1 MTLSQQ
7 APTTE
12 SVQFEQRD
20 GVAWIGFNRPQS
32 RNAMTWDM
40 YNALEYYC
48 DTLAND
54 DQVHAVVLHGVGGEA
69 FVAGTDITQFAGFS
83 SPNDAIEYERRI
95 DRVVG
100 KLERFPK
107 PTLALIEGA
116 CVGGGAAL
124 ALVCDFRYAT
134 GSMKF
139 GVPIA
144 KTLGNTLSIT
154 NVSRLVDMVGI
165 PRTKEVLMMARLITA
180 DEAHAAG
187 LVNQLFS
194 ADTIYNEVA
203 ELAADFKKRAPLTL
217 QASKA
222 LIGRVQQQR
231 RLTPDEGD
239 DWVTTCYMSQDFA
252 AAVNKFVNK
261 TPFEWSGR

>member
-1 MTLSQQ
+1 MTQKTKK
-7 APTTE
+7 PTTD
-12 SVQFEQRD
+12 SVRFEIKE
-20 GVAWIGFNRPQS
+20 GVAWLGFNRPQS

-48 DTLAND
+48 DTLAEKSG
-54 DQVHAVVLHGVGGEA
+54 VHALVLHGIGGEA
-69 FVAGTDITQFAGFS
+69 FVAGTDITQFASFHK
-83 SPNDAIEYERRI
+83 PADAIDYERRI

-100 KLERFPK
+100 KLENFPK

-134 GSMKF
+134 ESMKF

-154 NVSRLVDMVGI
+154 NVSRLVEMLGTA
-165 PRTKEVLMMARLITA
+165 RAKEVLMLGRLVTGH
-180 DEAHAAG
+180 EALSLG
-187 LVNQLFS
+187 LVNELFS
-194 ADTIYNEVA
+194 PDSIYDDVKSR
-203 ELAADFKKRAPLTL
+203 AADFLKRAPLTL

-222 LIGRVQQQR
+222 LINRMQQSH
-231 RLTPDEGD
+231 RLAPDAGD
-239 DWVTTCYMSQDFA
+239 DWVSICYMSEDFA
-252 AAVNKFVNK
+252 AAVDKFVNK

>member
-1 MTLSQQ
+1 MTQKSQK
-7 APTTE
+7 PKTD
-12 SVQFEQRD
+12 SVQFEVKE
-20 GVAWIGFNRPQS
+20 GVAWLGFNRPQS
-32 RNAMTWDM
+32 RNAMTWEM

-48 DTLAND
+48 DTLID
-54 DQVHAVVLHGVGGEA
+54 DSGVHALVLFGVGGEA
-69 FVAGTDITQFAGFS
+69 FVAGTDITQFAGFDK
-83 SPNDAIEYERRI
+83 PADAIDYERRI

-134 GSMKF
+134 ASMKF

-154 NVSRLVDMVGI
+154 NVSRLLEMLGTA
-165 PRTKEVLMMARLITA
+165 RTKEVLMMARLVSG
-180 DEAHAAG
+180 DEALELG
-187 LVNQLFS
+187 LVNALFPAES
-194 ADTIYNEVA
+194 IHDEVSKR
-203 ELAADFKKRAPLTL
+203 AADFLKRAPLTL

-222 LIGRVQQQR
+222 LINRVQQAG
-231 RLTPDEGD
+231 RLSPDAGD
-239 DWVTTCYMSQDFA
+239 DWVSICYMSEDFG
-252 AAVNKFVNK
+252 AAVDKFVNK

>member
-1 MTLSQQ
+1 MTQQLQ
-7 APTTE
+7 APTTD
-12 SVQFEQRD
+12 SVCFEVKE

-32 RNAMTWDM
+32 RNAMTWEM

-48 DTLAND
+48 DTLAD
-54 DQVHAVVLHGVGGEA
+54 DATIHALVLHGVGGEA
-69 FVAGTDITQFAGFS
+69 FVAGTDITQFAHFAEAE
-83 SPNDAIEYERRI
+83 DAIGYERRI

-100 KLERFPK
+100 KLETFPK

-134 GSMKF
+134 DTMKF

-154 NVSRLVDMVGI
+154 NISRLVDMVGI
-165 PRTKEVLMMARLITA
+165 PRTKEVLMMAKLISA
-180 DEAHAAG
+180 DEALKAG
-187 LVNQLFS
+187 LINQLF
-194 ADTIYNEVA
+194 AAQNIYSDVA
-203 ELAADFKKRAPLTL
+203 AIAAEFAKRAPLTL

-222 LIGRVQQQR
+222 LINRVQAQR
-231 RLTPDEGD
+231 RLSPDASD
-239 DWVTTCYMSQDFA
+239 DWVATCYMSQDFT

-261 TPFEWSGR
+261 TPFEWRGQ

>member
-1 MTLSQQ
+1 MAQTSR
-7 APTTE
+7 PTTD
-12 SVQFEQRD
+12 SVRFSIDE
-20 GVAWIGFNRPQS
+20 GVAWLGFNRPQS
-32 RNAMTWDM
+32 RNAMTWEM

-48 DTLAND
+48 DTLAD
-54 DQVHAVVLHGVGGEA
+54 DSGVHALVLYGVGGEA
-69 FVAGTDITQFAGFS
+69 FVAGTDITQFAHFDKRE
-83 SPNDAIEYERRI
+83 DAIDYERRI

-107 PTLALIEGA
+107 PTLAMIEGA

-134 GSMKF
+134 ASMKF

-154 NVSRLVDMVGI
+154 NVSRLLEMLGTA
-165 PRTKEVLMMARLITA
+165 RTKEVLMMARLVNGE
-180 DEAHAAG
+180 EALALG
-187 LVNQLFS
+187 LVNALFDQ
-194 ADTIYNEVA
+194 DTIAFEVKA
-203 ELAADFKKRAPLTL
+203 LAGAFLARAPLTL

-222 LIGRVQQQR
+222 LINRVREAGR
-231 RLTPDEGD
+231 LSPDAGD
-239 DWVTTCYMSQDFA
+239 DWVGICYTSEDFG
-252 AAVNKFVNK
+252 AAVRKFVDK

>member
-1 MTLSQQ
+1 MTQQ
-7 APTTE
+7 PQVPTTD
-12 SVQFEQRD
+12 SVRFEVKD

-32 RNAMTWDM
+32 RNAMTWEM

-48 DTLAND
+48 DTLAD
-54 DQVHAVVLHGVGGEA
+54 DADIHALVLHGVGGEA
-69 FVAGTDITQFAGFS
+69 FVAGTDITQFAHFAE
-83 SPNDAIEYERRI
+83 PEDAIGYERRI

-100 KLERFPK
+100 KLETFPK

-134 GSMKF
+134 DSMKF

-165 PRTKEVLMMARLITA
+165 PRTKEVLMQARLITTE
-180 DEAHAAG
+180 EALSVG
-187 LVNQLFS
+187 LVNQRFDS
-194 ADTIYNEVA
+194 ATIYSDVA
-203 ELAADFKKRAPLTL
+203 QIAAEFAKRAPLTL

-222 LIGRVQQQR
+222 LINRVQAQR
-231 RLTPDEGD
+231 RLSPDASD
-239 DWVTTCYMSQDFA
+239 DWVATCYMSQDFS

-261 TPFEWSGR
+261 TPFEWRGQ

>member
-1 MTLSQQ
+1 MTQQRQ

-12 SVQFEQRD
+12 SVCFEVKD
-20 GVAWIGFNRPQS
+20 GVAWLGFNRPQS
-32 RNAMTWDM
+32 RNAMTWEM

-48 DTLAND
+48 DTLAD
-54 DQVHAVVLHGVGGEA
+54 DTEIHALVLHGVGGEA
-69 FVAGTDITQFAGFS
+69 FVAGTDITQFAHFAEAE
-83 SPNDAIEYERRI
+83 DAIGYERRI

-100 KLERFPK
+100 KLEAFPK

-134 GSMKF
+134 DTLKF

-165 PRTKEVLMMARLITA
+165 PRTKEVLMMAKLVTSE
-180 DEAHAAG
+180 EALGAG
-187 LVNQLFS
+187 LVNQLFDR
-194 ADTIYNEVA
+194 ADIYAEVA
-203 ELAADFKKRAPLTL
+203 TIAAEFAKRAPLTL

-222 LIGRVQQQR
+222 LINRVQAQR
-231 RLTPDEGD
+231 RLPADASD
-239 DWVTTCYMSQDFA
+239 DWVATCYLSQDFS

-261 TPFEWSGR
+261 TPFEWRGQ

>member
-1 MTLSQQ
+1 MAHYQQ

-12 SVQFEQRD
+12 SIQFELRD

-48 DTLAND
+48 DTLASD
-54 DQVHAVVLHGVGGEA
+54 DRVYAVVLHGVGGEA
-69 FVAGTDITQFAGFS
+69 FVAGTDITQFASFTA
-83 SPNDAIEYERRI
+83 PNDAIDYERRI

-100 KLERFPK
+100 KLETFPK

-134 GSMKF
+134 GTMKF

-187 LVNQLFS
+187 LVSQLF
-194 ADTIYNEVA
+194 ADDTIYADVA
-203 ELAADFKKRAPLTL
+203 ALAAGFKQRAPLTL

-231 RLTPDEGD
+231 RLPPEVGD

-252 AAVNKFVNK
+252 AAVDKFVNK